1 MTGTERIV
9 ELRKRLFKRKRI
21 ESERFMCNDPIAMA
35 RSLRDSEG
43 VGSWQVRRGLLV
55 RDILRD
61 LRIEIDDLEL
71 LAGRLPTPTAGTTA
85 TEAHAEA
92 LRYLGQFPLPPGQ
105 TGHCELDLSRI
116 MDSGIDGLSAE
127 IRGRM
132 GGSNGEAA
140 DVYQSFLYALDGL
153 AALIEHA
160 AETAEAAMD
169 QASADR
175 RKELA
180 AISASCRRLVHDRP
194 RCFRDAIQ
202 LVWFVTFAVMQG
214 DGAGLVVPGHLD
226 RVLSP
231 FYENGRTETDDGHDD
246 PLLLIESLYLL
257 INDYVPDGLAMSVM
271 VGGRDAH
278 GRDVTNEIS
287 YLCLEALRRTNMIYP
302 TVGVCWHDETPDDL
316 VDLAVELIGKGYPT
330 PAFFGDETIQSG
342 MKALGVPAEQRC
354 YYINSTCV
362 EITPAQS
369 SNVWVASPYF
379 NTCGVLLEEIAD
391 QVEAADPAADFEAFR
406 ERYFERLAQKIACD
420 VEAEN
425 QARKRRR
432 EWGRKPLQSVFT
444 RDCIERG
451 RDIDDGG
458 ARYNWVE
465 CSFVGLANLVDSF
478 HVIREEVFTQ
488 GRLSVE
494 ELKSVLDD
502 DFEGRE
508 ALRRRFLDGY
518 PKYGQDCGDVD
529 RLFVDAVARLREECS
544 RHRMEPDGSPF
555 VPGAFCWIMHE
566 VFGRDT
572 GATPD
577 GRKGGTAFADGC
589 GPAQGREKLGPTAA
603 IISTTSWD
611 HRPMLGGA
619 AFNMKFSAALFNAS
633 DGFAAL
639 RSLILTFLRLGGFE
653 IQVNV
658 VDAARLREA
667 REHPEAHRDLI
678 VRIAGY
684 ADYFTRLSPEMQDEI
699 IMRTEYSRV

>member
-1 MTGTERIV
+1 MTGAERIV
-9 ELRKRLFKRKRI
+9 ELRERLLRRKR
-21 ESERFMCNDPIAMA
+21 SEPEKFFRNDPVEVA
-35 RSLRDSEG
+35 RSLRSSEG
-43 VGSWQVRRGLLV
+43 VGSWQVRRGLLT
-55 RDILRD
+55 RDILGC
-61 LRIEIDDLEL
+61 LRIELDDLEL
-71 LAGRLPTPTAGTTA
+71 LAGRLAAPPA
-85 TEAHAEA
+85 EAADPEAPAEA
-92 LRYLGQFPLPPGQ
+92 LRYLEQFPTPPGQ
-105 TGHCELDLSRI
+105 NGHCELDLSRI
-116 MDSGIDGLSAE
+116 MAGGIDGLATE

-132 GGSNGEAA
+132 RGTSGEPAE
-140 DVYQSFLYALDGL
+140 VYQSFLYALDGL

-160 AETAEAAMD
+160 AQTAEAAMD
-169 QASADR
+169 EASADR
-175 RKELA
+175 QQELGA
-180 AISASCRRLVHDRP
+180 MSASCRRLVHDRP

-202 LVWFVTFAVMQG
+202 LVWFVTLAVMQG
-214 DGAGLVVPGHLD
+214 DGVGLVVPGHLD
-226 RVLSP
+226 RVLWP
-231 FYENGRTETDDGHDD
+231 FYETGRSETDDGYDD

-278 GRDVTNEIS
+278 GRDVTNGIS
-287 YLCLEALRRTNMIYP
+287 YLCLEALRRTNLIYP
-302 TVGVCWHDETPDDL
+302 TVGVCWHEGTPEDL

-342 MKALGVPAEQRC
+342 MNALGVPAEQRC

-379 NTCGVLLEEIAD
+379 NVCGILLEEIAD
-391 QVEAADPAADFEAFR
+391 RVETGVAAADFEAFR
-406 ERYFERLAQKIACD
+406 ERYFERVARQIASSVD
-420 VEAEN
+420 QEN
-425 QARKRRR
+425 RARKIRR
-432 EWGRKPLQSVFT
+432 EHGRKPLQSVFT
-444 RDCIERG
+444 RDCLERG

-465 CSFVGLANLVDSF
+465 CSFVGLANLVGSF
-478 HVIREEVFTQ
+478 YVIREEVFKQ
-488 GRLSVE
+488 RRISIG

-502 DFEGRE
+502 NFEGHE
-508 ALRRRFLDGY
+508 TLRRRFLDGY
-518 PKYGQDCGDVD
+518 PKYGHDCDEVD
-529 RLFVDAVARLREECS
+529 RLFVDTVARLREQCS
-544 RHRMEPDGSPF
+544 PHRMEPDGSPF

-566 VFGRDT
+566 FFGRDT

-577 GRKGGTAFADGC
+577 GRKGGTALADGC
-589 GPAQGREKLGPTAA
+589 GPAQGREKFGPTAA
-603 IISTTSWD
+603 ILSTTSWD
-611 HRPMLGGA
+611 HRPMIGGA
-619 AFNMKFSAALFNAS
+619 AFNMKFNAGLFNRPE
-633 DGFAAL
+633 GFSAL

>member
-9 ELRKRLFKRKRI
+9 ELRKRLLRRKR
-21 ESERFMCNDPIAMA
+21 SEPEKFMRHDPIEVA
-35 RSLRDSEG
+35 RSLHDSEG
-43 VGSWQVRRGLLV
+43 VGSWQVRRGLLA
-55 RDILRD
+55 RDILGG
-61 LRIEIDDLEL
+61 LCFEIDNIEL
-71 LAGRLPTPTAGTTA
+71 LAGRLSAPLPEPAA
-85 TEAHAEA
+85 PEAHAEA
-92 LRYLGQFPLPPGQ
+92 LRYLEQYPTPPGQ
-105 TGHCELDLSRI
+105 TGHCELDLSCI
-116 MDSGIDGLSAE
+116 MAGGIDGLSAE
-127 IRGRM
+127 ISGRM
-132 GGSNGEAA
+132 RSSYGETAE
-140 DVYQSFLYALDGL
+140 VYQSFLYALDGL

-160 AETAEAAMD
+160 AETAEAAM
-169 QASADR
+169 QEASADR
-175 RKELA
+175 QKELA
-180 AISASCRRLVHDRP
+180 AISASCRRLVNDRP

-202 LVWFVTFAVMQG
+202 LVWFVTLAVMHG

-226 RVLSP
+226 RVLWP
-231 FYENGRTETDDGHDD
+231 FYDNGRTETKAGHDD

-287 YLCLEALRRTNMIYP
+287 HLCLEALRRTSMIYP
-302 TVGVCWHDETPDDL
+302 TVGVCWHEGTPDDL

-342 MKALGVPAEQRC
+342 MEALGVPAEQRC

-379 NTCGVLLEEIAD
+379 NVCGMLLEEIAD
-391 QVEAADPAADFEAFR
+391 QVETGASAADFDTFR
-406 ERYFERLAQKIACD
+406 EQYFKRVARQIACSVD
-420 VEAEN
+420 NEN
-425 QARKRRR
+425 QARKIRR
-432 EWGRKPLQSVFT
+432 EHGRKPLQSVFT
-444 RDCIERG
+444 RDCLDRG

-465 CSFVGLANLVDSF
+465 CSFVGLANLADSF
-478 HVIREEVFTQ
+478 YVIREEVFKQ
-488 GRLSVE
+488 ERLSIG
-494 ELKSVLDD
+494 ELKSVMDD
-502 DFEGRE
+502 NFEGHE
-508 ALRRRFLDGY
+508 PLRRRFLDSY
-518 PKYGQDCGDVD
+518 PKYGQDCDEVD
-529 RLFVDAVARLREECS
+529 RLFVDTVARLREECS
-544 RHRMEPDGSPF
+544 LHRMEPDGSPF

-566 VFGRDT
+566 AFGRDT

-577 GRKGGTAFADGC
+577 GRTGGTALADGC

-603 IISTTSWD
+603 ILSTTSWD
-611 HRPMLGGA
+611 HGPMIGGA
-619 AFNMKFSAALFNAS
+619 AFNMKFSAELFNRLE
-633 DGFAAL
+633 GFSAL

-678 VRIAGY
+678 VRVAGY
-684 ADYFTRLSPEMQDEI
+684 ADYFTRLSPQMQDEI